1 MKKILLLLL
10 SIGIFTGCSIK
21 SVPKNDTDLL
31 IDSVFSQK
39 IRMHNISMDG
49 YQYYIPKEV
58 SLDEKK
64 DYNQVLSYNQN
75 KYYLYVDVISYY
87 YGKDDNHKEKKSS
100 FYAKKLDYNK
110 KSGYIDV
117 VEEEDYYYIEAYYNY
132 ARIQAEVKKDDLDD
146 SIIHICYILNSIKYH
161 RSVIESM
168 VGENKLKY
176 SSENFSLFDEEK
188 DTSSFLEYVKE
199 YDTYVDKD
207 GELPTEDQI
216 KVDSLED

>member
-10 SIGIFTGCSIK
+10 SIGIFSGCSIK
-21 SVPKNDTDLL
+21 VAPKNNKDKL
-31 IDSVFSQK
+31 IDHVFEQRIK
-39 IRMHNISMDG
+39 MHNVSMDG
-49 YQYYIPKEV
+49 YQYYIPKGV
-58 SLDEKK
+58 SLEEKK
-64 DYNQVLSYNQN
+64 DYNQVLAYHQN

-87 YGKDDNHKEKKSS
+87 YGKNDNHKEKKSS
-100 FYAKKLDYNK
+100 FYTKKLAYHK
-110 KSGYIDV
+110 KTGYIDV
-117 VEEEDYYYIEAYYNY
+117 VEEKDFYYIEAYYNY
-132 ARIQAEVKKDDLDD
+132 AKIEAEVKKEDLDD
-146 SIIHICYILNSIKYH
+146 SMIHICYILNSIRYH
-161 RSVIESM
+161 KDVIESM

-199 YDTYVDKD
+199 YDTYVDKE